1 MAGAV
6 ACLVLFYLTF
16 EFTIVSSLPLM
27 SEILPS
33 ARATLMAANIALLYL
48 GRAAGAW
55 LAPRFFELGASQNIL
70 FNALAAVGFNL
81 LALLALAFLRKIDS
95 PKP

>member
-1 MAGAV
+1 
-6 ACLVLFYLTF
+6 VLFYLTF

-33 ARATLMAANIALLYL
+33 ARATLLAANMALISL

-55 LAPRFFELGASQNIL
+55 LAPRFFGLGASQTIL
-70 FNALAAVGFNL
+70 YNALAAWVSTYRCWRWR
-81 LALLALAFLRKIDS
+81 LRRVENR
-95 PKP
+95 